1 VQILSQLEPMGYPL
15 AAPKAFVFHF

>member
-1 VQILSQLEPMGYPL
+1 MGYPL